1 MAATIRNARESDL
14 PRVGQLAGQL
24 VRMHHAWDPLRWMM
38 PDGVEAGYARFFGS
52 QLDHPDTIIL
62 VAEDAQGE
70 VVAYLYAALEPRSWA
85 DLREACG
92 KLHDVFVA
100 EHARRRGI
108 ASALTREAI
117 GALAR
122 SRRAARGPDLGLAE
136 PRGARPACARSVFAK
151 PCWKWQGAVANRE
164 TTPAGP
170 APKHRCK
177 PLTTAP
183 PRHGRVAAARVS

>member
-1 MAATIRNARESDL
+1 MADTIRNARASDL
-14 PRVGQLAGQL
+14 TRVGQLAGQL

-38 PDGVEAGYARFFGS
+38 PDGVEAGYARFFES

-62 VAEDAQGE
+62 VAEDAQGD

-108 ASALTREAI
+108 ASALTREA
-117 GALAR
+117 L
-122 SRRAARGPDLGLAE
+122 RRLRDLGA
-136 PRGARPACARSVFAK
+136 PRAVLTSA
-151 PCWKWQGAVANRE
+151 WQNRDAHALLRGLGFRE
-164 TTPAGP
+164 TM
-170 APKHRCK
+170 
-177 PLTTAP
+177 LEM
-183 PRHGRVAAARVS
+183 AREL